1 MRQQKNHVTVHRK
14 MIVCIAKWLA
24 ASSEYAIYPLVISG
38 DVQKAFLQVRV
49 RESERSALGS
59 SKRWE
64 LETLRFTTVLFGLAP
79 SPFLFAGVIEQ
90 HLSSWEE
97 RYPDIVAELRKSFY
111 VDDLLTGGQT
121 VAQAADRE
129 AKAVE
134 IFEDATFK
142 LNQWN
147 LMQANLN

>member
-1 MRQQKNHVTVHRK
+1 
-14 MIVCIAKWLA
+14 
-24 ASSEYAIYPLVISG
+24 
-38 DVQKAFLQVRV
+38 VRV
-49 RESERSALGS
+49 RESERDAL
-59 SKRWE
+59 RFHWRYDADRE
-64 LETLRFTTVLFGLAP
+64 LETLKFTRGLFGLAP
-79 SPFLFAGVIEQ
+79 SPFLLAGVIEQ
-90 HLSSWEE
+90 HLSSWEG